1 MKSKNLLL
9 LLTVSFLIT
18 ALNAESQEIN
28 DQLNLAA
35 RLPYG
40 EVQLNIILDIL
51 NRSSGASIE
60 QRQKAAEF
68 QVYKDSQSAPYPNRF
83 FNK

>member
-1 MKSKNLLL
+1 MKLRNLFL

-28 DQLNLAA
+28 DQLKLAA

-40 EVQLNIILDIL
+40 EVQLNIIIDIL
-51 NRSSGASIE
+51 NPSSGASAE
-60 QRQKAAEF
+60 QRQKAVKF
-68 QVYKDSQSAPYPNRF
+68 QVYKDRQAQF
-83 FNK
+83 ANK